1 MLAMFSVFVQ
11 QILLTGG
18 LKVSTLPAK
27 CYQALLTAA
36 GQLSKKPVVLIDS
49 LIELAKAL
57 PGRLIVDDTS
67 SPKYARLRGLTR
79 KLFIPSTGG
88 YCQGYRVLLFLWEAG
103 GIRFPV
109 AFALW
114 HKDSAPL
121 TELTLQGLSLLRN
134 EAKLKP
140 LAVLGDAAFG
150 TQEIVKRLTDYGWP
164 CVFRFKKSQCLSGT
178 PIKLLIPRGYG
189 DAIGTLENCTKV
201 KVIRRQKHFLQ
212 CNRMS
217 WEPTEIRSLY
227 AKRWNIEETFRILKS
242 CLDLS
247 GCQQHTVGCQVLYV
261 LLCCVA
267 LACLEL
273 YPGMSPYEARHAVI
287 SGDLDPEN
295 LIPQQL
301 FAA

>member
-18 LKVSTLPAK
+18 LKVSTLPGNL
-27 CYQALLTAA
+27 YQALLTAA
-36 GQLSKKPVVLIDS
+36 EQLSKKPVVLIEG
-49 LIELAKAL
+49 LIELAKLL
-57 PGRLIVDDTS
+57 PGNLIVDDTS
-67 SPKYARLRGLTR
+67 SPKYARLRGLAR

-88 YCQGYRVLLFLWEAG
+88 YCHGYRVLLFLWEAG
-103 GIRFPV
+103 GIRFPI

-114 HKDSAPL
+114 HAESAPL
-121 TELTLQGLSLLRN
+121 TELTLQVLSLLRN
-134 EAKLKP
+134 VAKLKP

-150 TQEIVKRLTDYGWP
+150 TQEIMKRLTDYGWP
-164 CVFRFKKSQCLSGT
+164 GVFRFKKSQCLDGT
-178 PIKLLIPRGYG
+178 PIKRLIPRGYG
-189 DAIGTLENCTKV
+189 SAIGKLENCTKV

-217 WEPTEIRSLY
+217 WKAGEIRSLY

-247 GCQQHTVGCQVLYV
+247 GCQQHSMGCQVLYV

-273 YPGMSPYEARHAVI
+273 YPGMSPYEARRAVI
-287 SGDLDPEN
+287 SGDLDPEI
-295 LIPQQL
+295 LLKQHFL
-301 FAA
+301 AA

>member
-1 MLAMFSVFVQ
+1 MLAILPVFVQ
-11 QILLTGG
+11 QVLLTGG
-18 LKVSTLPAK
+18 LKVSALPFK
-27 CYQALLTAA
+27 CYRTLLTAA
-36 GQLSKKPVVLIDS
+36 EALSTKPVVSINS
-49 LIELAKAL
+49 LIELAKGM

-67 SPKYARLRGLTR
+67 SPKYARLRGLAR

-114 HKDSAPL
+114 HKESAPL

-164 CVFRFKKSQCLSGT
+164 CVFRFKKNQCLSGT

-189 DAIGTLENCTKV
+189 DTAGRLGNSTRV
-201 KVIRRQKHFLQ
+201 QVIRRQKHFLQ
-212 CNRMS
+212 CNRMTWNAS
-217 WEPTEIRSLY
+217 KIRSLY

-247 GCQQHTVGCQVLYV
+247 RCQQHSMGCQVLYV

-273 YPGMSPYEARHAVI
+273 YPGMSPYEAKRALI
-287 SGDLDPEN
+287 SGELDPES
-295 LIPQQL
+295 LLRQEL